1 MNQLISNPDAVV
13 KGDHYRITVL
23 TPELFRLEYSE
34 HGNFDDE
41 MTQIV
46 VNRQFPVP
54 SFSLKETEDEIQII
68 TEKAELHYNRRPFEK
83 CGLWIRIRGNGANA
97 TWHFGDDADNL
108 LGTARTLDTA
118 DGDDLLDGGKLPM
131 EKGLF
136 SFRSGFSVI
145 DDSHSVLVHEDRTV
159 SPRTAG
165 NTDLYF
171 FGYGHNYRKGLAD
184 YYHLTGHQP
193 LIPRFALGNWWS
205 RYHKYTE
212 QEYKDLIQHFETD
225 RVPLSVAV
233 IDMDWHLVD
242 IDPKYGSG
250 WTGYTW
256 NKDFFPD
263 YREFLSW
270 LHAHGLK
277 TALNV
282 HPADGVRGHEV
293 MYREMAETL
302 GRDAD
307 AEEPIPFDIADPAYV
322 EAAFRYIYHPYEE
335 DGVDFWW
342 LDWQQGGVT
351 KVPGLDPLW
360 MLNYYHYED
369 SKRGGK
375 RGLTFSRYAGP
386 GSHRYPIGFSGDT
399 IVTWKSLAMQ
409 PWFTATASNIG
420 YGWWSHDIGG
430 HMLGYKDEEL
440 TTRWVQF
447 GVFSPIMRLHT
458 SDSEYMHKEPWLFN
472 AVSKEIIE
480 RYLRLRH
487 ELIPYLYTMNLR
499 AHREDC
505 PIVEPLYYRDP
516 ENSSLYMTC
525 RNEYYFG
532 TELLVS
538 PITGPRRKSGFAG
551 VKTWIPAGGWYDIFT
566 GLHYTGGKMLTL
578 YRDLTDIPVLAKE
591 GAILPMEDF
600 SGDGYYTASTEN
612 PEHMTLKVFCGQ
624 DGAFSLMEDNGLGSE
639 YVEQNWCETRIRY
652 SERKAGA
659 DRDRAQG
666 KTSSDVSPAGTG
678 ENAVR
683 STEISKM
690 PERKLTIAPAAG
702 NTSCIPEKRTWRV
715 EFYGIYWN
723 GNETGPRVT
732 VNGSEVPA
740 EYDDARNVLSVCV
753 GPTGTDAQIEIEVQ
767 GAAGRPADGD
777 FRRRLDE
784 ILMKAEMGNIPKMQF
799 GAMLA
804 GGAGKNE
811 ILSSALVSDMPCEVI
826 GAFSEILLAE

>member
-1 MNQLISNPDAVV
+1 VRA
-13 KGDHYRITVL
+13 
-23 TPELFRLEYSE
+23 
-34 HGNFDDE
+34 
-41 MTQIV
+41 
-46 VNRQFPVP
+46 
-54 SFSLKETEDEIQII
+54 
-68 TEKAELHYNRRPFEK
+68 
-83 CGLWIRIRGNGANA
+83 WIRIRGNGANG
-97 TWHFGDDADNL
+97 TWHYGDEADNL

-131 EKGLF
+131 EKGIF
-136 SFRSGFSVI
+136 SFWSGFSVI
-145 DDSHSVLVHEDRTV
+145 DDSHSVLVHEEGTV
-159 SPRTAG
+159 SPRTPG

-171 FGYGHNYRKGLAD
+171 FGYGHNYLKGLAD
-184 YYHLTGHQP
+184 YYHLTGRQP
-193 LIPRFALGNWWS
+193 LIPRFVLGNWWS

-212 QEYKDLIQHFETD
+212 QEYKDLVRHFEAD
-225 RVPLSVAV
+225 KVPLSVAV

-256 NKDFFPD
+256 NKEFFPD
-263 YREFLSW
+263 YKEFLAW
-270 LHAHGLK
+270 LHEHGLK
-277 TALNV
+277 TALNI

-293 MYREMAETL
+293 MYRDMAEAL
-302 GRDAD
+302 DRDAD

-322 EAAFRYIYHPYEE
+322 KAAFDYIFHPYEK

-369 SKRGGK
+369 SRRDGK

-399 IVTWKSLAMQ
+399 IVSWKSLAFQ

-440 TTRWVQF
+440 TTRWVQL

-499 AHREDC
+499 ASRDNR
-505 PIVEPLYYRDP
+505 PIVEPLYYREP
-516 ENSSLYMTC
+516 ENRLLYMDY

-532 TELLVS
+532 SELLVS
-538 PITGPRRKSGFAG
+538 PITQPRLKSGFAS

-566 GLHYTGGKMLTL
+566 GLHYTGAKTLTL
-578 YRDLTDIPVLAKE
+578 YRDLDNIPVLAKE

-600 SGDGYYTASTEN
+600 SGEGYYTASTEN
-612 PEHMTLKVFCGQ
+612 PEHMALKVFCGQ
-624 DGAFSLMEDNGLGSE
+624 DGAFTLMEDNGLGSE
-639 YVEQNWCETRIRY
+639 YEEKNWCATKIKYCED
-652 SERKAGA
+652 EKEG
-659 DRDRAQG
+659 
-666 KTSSDVSPAGTG
+666 
-678 ENAVR
+678 
-683 STEISKM
+683 
-690 PERKLTIAPAAG
+690 KLTIAAALG
-702 NTSCIPEKRTWRV
+702 NTACIPEKRTWRV
-715 EFYGIYWN
+715 EFYGVK
-723 GNETGPRVT
+723 GAESAAEGSADRAEVL
-732 VNGSEVPA
+732 VNGEKAPT
-740 EYDDARNVLSVCV
+740 EYDAAKNVLSVCV
-753 GPTGTDAQIEIEVQ
+753 GLTDTDEKIEIVVRK
-767 GAAGRPADGD
+767 AAAIPETND
-777 FRRRLDE
+777 FRRRLND
-784 ILMKAEMGNIPKMQF
+784 ILMEAEMENIPKMQF
-799 GAMLA
+799 GAMIA

-811 ILSSALVSDMPCEVI
+811 ILSSALASDMPEEI
-826 GAFSEILLAE
+826 RGAFAEVLLAE